1 VAAPGPLIERALRLW
16 SEPLADADELEAFR
30 GVYTDPVLVNG
41 RRTDLAE
48 LVARARM
55 LKSALEPIHHRIES
69 TVVTPDR
76 VAIAFTISGRH
87 VGTLATPL
95 GELSATHRDV
105 AVTGLDIFELEQG
118 PGRVTAV
125 WAVADWPALLAP
137 SATTG

>member
-1 VAAPGPLIERALRLW
+1 
-16 SEPLADADELEAFR
+16 
-30 GVYTDPVLVNG
+30 
-41 RRTDLAE
+41 
-48 LVARARM
+48 
-55 LKSALEPIHHRIES
+55 
-69 TVVTPDR
+69 

-118 PGRVTAV
+118 SGRVTAV